1 MNATTFTSTGTKS
14 DKAIKLDAAIFAVEV
29 KNHDLLSTAYN
40 AYLANRRVSTATTLT
55 RGEVRGGGKKPWRQK
70 GTGRARFGSTR
81 NPIWRTGGIV
91 FGPTGNENHTINLH
105 AKAKKVALRQALT
118 VKAEAKT
125 ISVIDEIKLKNH
137 KTTDLAKLL
146 NKLNLTR
153 NILVVT
159 DKISDELDLA
169 SRNLSNVK
177 IVLPS
182 SLNVYDAINAD
193 NILFTTSGLEIVNTR
208 LGVK

>member
-1 MNATTFTSTGTKS
+1 MNATTFTATGAKS
-14 DKAIKLDAAIFAVEV
+14 DKAVKLDSNVFAVEV
-29 KNHDLLSTAYN
+29 KNHDLVSLAYN
-40 AYLANRRVSTATTLT
+40 AYLANSRLSSAKTLT

-91 FGPTGNENHTINLH
+91 FGPTGNENYSINLH

-118 VKAEAKT
+118 IKAEAKT
-125 ISVIDEIKLKNH
+125 VSVIDDIKLKNH
-137 KTTDLAKLL
+137 KTTDLAKLIE
-146 NKLNLTR
+146 KLKLSR

-159 DKISDELDLA
+159 DKVSDELSLA

-177 IVLPS
+177 VVLPS
-182 SLNVYDAINAD
+182 SLNVYDIINAD
-193 NILFTTSGLEIVNTR
+193 NILFTANGLEAVNTK